1 MAATYSIAV
10 IGDWESVMGFRALGL
25 DTYPV
30 TSVEE
35 ARKTVHDLA
44 KTNCAV
50 IYLTETLAKD
60 MADVLDR
67 YKDNIQPAIILI
79 PAGKGLLASASRT
92 SRAPSNG
99 LWVRI
104 SCKDLKRGF
113 HFAPSAHP
121 IPVCFA
127 PGNREPA
134 SKQPCLFRRR
144 RRCGCFPF
152 RFPLAGSQ
160 TGVAAQGGGSRK
172 VLLFLL

>member
-67 YKDNIQPAIILI
+67 YKGQYPARYYPDPLPGRVSGIGKSNIQSAIERAVGADIL
-79 PAGKGLLASASRT
+79 
-92 SRAPSNG
+92 
-99 LWVRI
+99 
-104 SCKDLKRGF
+104 
-113 HFAPSAHP
+113 
-121 IPVCFA
+121 
-127 PGNREPA
+127 
-134 SKQPCLFRRR
+134 
-144 RRCGCFPF
+144 
-152 RFPLAGSQ
+152 
-160 TGVAAQGGGSRK
+160 
-172 VLLFLL
+172 

>member
-1 MAATYSIAV
+1 MCCGCPHRGLFYALKKAKVYVSGDIGCYTLGAQAPLSMMDFSLCMGASISGLHGFNTARGREQAKKAIAV

-44 KTNCAV
+44 KTDCAV

-79 PAGKGLLASASRT
+79 PGREGSLGIGKSNIQSAIE
-92 SRAPSNG
+92 RAVG
-99 LWVRI
+99 ADIL
-104 SCKDLKRGF
+104 
-113 HFAPSAHP
+113 
-121 IPVCFA
+121 
-127 PGNREPA
+127 
-134 SKQPCLFRRR
+134 
-144 RRCGCFPF
+144 
-152 RFPLAGSQ
+152 
-160 TGVAAQGGGSRK
+160 
-172 VLLFLL
+172 